1 VGKVINR
8 NIRRMPVNMTIYYI
22 AIHAVAVLGWGRG
35 TPYPVLSQAP
45 TLVATHEVLQPES
58 FN

>member
-1 VGKVINR
+1 
-8 NIRRMPVNMTIYYI
+8 MPVNMTIYYI